1 MPNREGDPVAHVY
14 STHEA
19 KARFSEV
26 LRKVRAG
33 QRVVIAYRGEEVAEI
48 RPLEHRGG
56 SLEKTMA
63 RLEDQGVLGRSA
75 KRAAPLRRL
84 ARKPGALKRF
94 LESRE

>member
-1 MPNREGDPVAHVY
+1 VAAERDPVAHVY
-14 STHEA
+14 STYEA

-26 LRKVRAG
+26 IRKVRAG

-48 RPLEHRGG
+48 RPLENRAG
-56 SLEKTMA
+56 SLEKAMT
-63 RLEDQGVLGRSA
+63 RLEDQGVLGRRA
-75 KRAAPLRRL
+75 KSTAPLRPL